1 MYSLTQ
7 PGVASDIISRM
18 AQLSPDAKPQWGKM
32 NVSQM
37 LAHCQAPLLVA
48 LGEKQMK
55 SNLIGKLFGAMIK
68 KKMLQEAPF
77 KKNLPTDPAF
87 VIKDQRSFASERKQ
101 LQTLLQRFARSGG
114 SVIVAKKHS
123 MFGTMTP
130 DEWGILSWKHLDH
143 HFRQFGV

>member
-7 PGVASDIISRM
+7 PGVASDIIGRM
-18 AQLSPDAKPQWGKM
+18 AQLSPDAKAHWGKM

-55 SNLIGKLFGAMIK
+55 SNLTGKLFGSMIK
-68 KKMLQEAPF
+68 KKMLQDAPF
-77 KKNLPTDPAF
+77 KKGLPTDPSF
-87 VIKDQRSFASERKQ
+87 VVKDERNFSQERKQ
-101 LQTLLQRFARSGG
+101 LMALLQRFARKGG
-114 SVIVAKKHS
+114 AIIVARKHAI
-123 MFGTMTP
+123 FGQMTP
-130 DEWGILSWKHLDH
+130 EEWGILTWKHLDH